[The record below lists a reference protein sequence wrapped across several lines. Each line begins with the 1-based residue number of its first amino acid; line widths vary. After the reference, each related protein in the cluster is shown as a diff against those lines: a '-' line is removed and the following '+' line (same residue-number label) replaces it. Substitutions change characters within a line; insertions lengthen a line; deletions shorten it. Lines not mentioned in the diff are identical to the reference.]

1 MFKKSVLLVLFVCT
15 CGAANAQARQF
26 PYKAR
31 IIVEQTYV
39 RSGGGEAFYPTAQL
53 RRDATVT
60 VRRHDPGGWYM
71 IDPPKDSFSWIP
83 SRNVHRTSTES
94 GEVLESN
101 VVVFVGSSFGDETHV
116 WQRMMMAG
124 EKVTILGE
132 QQVDTLSGPKQMLKI
147 EPPKREYRWL
157 PGSAVIPVS
166 DTARAEHDRNPYAVP
181 SNAVRPDA
189 QRENMPVSPQPQS
202 GGFAVSPSK
211 QLLKLKQIR
220 EEQRQL
226 QAIDQRFRTMI
237 QSPPSKWKLDSVEA
251 DYRDLQNS
259 AKYRPVAGQID
270 LRYPAIKRYR
280 QRKAEWDDLNRLTSE
295 TERRDSE
302 LLAAQFQLPAAAT
315 LPLVPDQ
322 QFAFGSQP
330 AVFGPPQTP
339 IPEQSPLPFPS
350 MQNAATIDSNLPV
363 ATSPATEPPSAG
375 LQIPTTTVSSNA
387 LPSVPAS
394 SRYIGA
400 GIIQRGTGAENEAFV
415 LTSSSGKL
423 LAHLTSTESVNLEQY
438 VGKPVGLQGKRWF
451 EDKTQ
456 HDAIEVSRVE
466 AVRIRQ

>member
-1 MFKKSVLLVLFVCT
+1 MFKNSLLLVLFVCT
-15 CGAANAQARQF
+15 CGPATAQARQF

-31 IIVEQTYV
+31 IIVDQTYV

-83 SRNVHRTSTES
+83 SRNVRRTSTES

-157 PGSAVIPVS
+157 PGSAVIPVG

-181 SNAVRPDA
+181 SNAIRPDA
-189 QRENMPVSPQPQS
+189 QRQNTPTSPQPQA

-211 QLLKLKQIR
+211 QLLKLKQVR

-251 DYRDLQNS
+251 DYRSLQNS
-259 AKYRPVAGQID
+259 AKYKPVAGQID

-302 LLAAQFQLPAAAT
+302 LLAAQFNLPAAAT
-315 LPLVPDQ
+315 LPLMTNQ
-322 QFAFGSQP
+322 QLAFGSQP
-330 AVFGPPQTP
+330 AVFGPPQQP

-350 MQNAATIDSNLPV
+350 MQDATFGSSLTAATDP
-363 ATSPATEPPSAG
+363 TSQPPSVD
-375 LQIPTTTVSSNA
+375 LQIPATTVSSKNP
-387 LPSVPAS
+387 PSVPAS

-400 GIIQRGTGAENEAFV
+400 GIIQRSTGTENEGFV
-415 LTSSSGKL
+415 LTSSSGKI
-423 LAHLTSTESVNLEQY
+423 LAHLTPTESVSLDQY
-438 VGKPVGLQGKRWF
+438 VGKAVGLQGKRWF

-456 HDAIEVSRVE
+456 HDAIEVSGVE
-466 AVRIRQ
+466 AVRIRK

>member
-1 MFKKSVLLVLFVCT
+1 MLLLIFVCM
-15 CGAANAQARQF
+15 CGSATAQTRQF

-31 IIVEQTYV
+31 IVVEQTYV

-71 IDPPKDSFSWIP
+71 IDPPKGSFSWIP
-83 SRNVHRTSTES
+83 SRNVRRTSSDS

-124 EKVTILGE
+124 EKVTVLGE

-157 PGSAVIPVS
+157 PGSALIPVG
-166 DTARAEHDRNPYAVP
+166 DTARADHDRNPYSVP
-181 SNAVRPDA
+181 SNAIRP
-189 QRENMPVSPQPQS
+189 RPQEQTTTTAPEPQS
-202 GGFAVSPSK
+202 GSFAVSPSK

-226 QAIDQRFRTMI
+226 QAIDERFRSMI
-237 QSPPSKWKLDSVEA
+237 QSPPSKWKLDSVES
-251 DYRDLQNS
+251 DYRDLQNN
-259 AKYRPVAGQID
+259 AKYKPVAGQID

-280 QRKAEWDDLNRLTSE
+280 LRKAEWDDLNRLTSE

-302 LLAAQFQLPAAAT
+302 LLATQFNLPTTASSPQVAN
-315 LPLVPDQ
+315 Q
-322 QFAFGSQP
+322 QF
-330 AVFGPPQTP
+330 VFGPQPNIFGTQRQP
-339 IPEQSPLPFPS
+339 IPEQMPLPFPS
-350 MQNAATIDSNLPV
+350 TTN
-363 ATSPATEPPSAG
+363 TSPIASTSAGPIVQGPSEG
-375 LQIPTTTVSSNA
+375 LQIPPTTGGSSTG
-387 LPSVPAS
+387 PSVPAS

-400 GIIQRGTGAENEAFV
+400 GIVQRGTGTENETF
-415 LTSSSGKL
+415 LLMSSSGKI
-423 LAHLTSTESVNLEQY
+423 LAHLTTTESVSLDQY
-438 VGKPVGLQGKRWF
+438 VGKAVGLHGKRWF
-451 EDKTQ
+451 EDKAQ
-456 HDAIEVSRVE
+456 HDAIEVSGVE

>member
-1 MFKKSVLLVLFVCT
+1 MFKNSILLVLFVCT
-15 CGAANAQARQF
+15 CGPATAQTRQF

-31 IIVEQTYV
+31 IIVEQTYA

-53 RRDATVT
+53 RRDTTVT

-71 IDPPKDSFSWIP
+71 IDPPKGSFSWIP
-83 SRNVHRTSTES
+83 TRNVRRTSTGS

-116 WQRMMMAG
+116 WQRIMMAG

-157 PGSAVIPVS
+157 PGSAVIPVGDS
-166 DTARAEHDRNPYAVP
+166 ARAEYDRNPYAVP
-181 SNAVRPDA
+181 SNAVRPDS
-189 QRENMPVSPQPQS
+189 QQQNTPTSRQPQS
-202 GGFAVSPSK
+202 ADFAVSPSK

-237 QSPPSKWKLDSVEA
+237 QSAPSNWKLDAVEA

-302 LLAAQFQLPAAAT
+302 LLATQFNLPATAT
-315 LPLVPDQ
+315 LPLMPNQ
-322 QFAFGSQP
+322 QFAFGPQP
-330 AVFGPPQTP
+330 VGFGPLQQP

-350 MQNAATIDSNLPV
+350 MQNATSVGSNLTV
-363 ATSPATEPPSAG
+363 ATGPTTHAPAVG
-375 LQIPTTTVSSNA
+375 LQIPTTTVSSNT
-387 LPSVPAS
+387 PTSVPAS

-400 GIIQRGTGAENEAFV
+400 GIIQRATGTDNDAFV

-423 LAHLTSTESVNLEQY
+423 LAYLTQTEAVSLDQY
-438 VGKPVGLQGKRWF
+438 VGKAVGLQGKRWF

-456 HDAIEVSRVE
+456 HDAIEVSNVE
-466 AVRIRQ
+466 AVRIRK